1 MALIEAG
8 RPEHAIEELSRLPA
22 FLADEQVAF
31 ALRAEAF
38 LQLAR
43 FADAADAARRGLAVG
58 APDPELLGMLGSA
71 LQELGDYPGAE
82 RAMLDGLALAP
93 TDVNLLCRYS
103 MLCMAVGQS
112 DKAAGLLAA
121 AMEENPE
128 APLVYVTRID
138 LAYARGQDREA
149 ERISREFLGLYPN
162 HPLALALHGRSAS
175 VRGRVGSAYGSFRQ
189 AIRESPGDAQIA
201 EAAWVT
207 RINAHPLLWPL
218 RPLYRFGTMK
228 TWLFSIALIFG
239 LRALGYT
246 PAAFIW
252 SVSWALY
259 CVYSWVAPSIV
270 RRLIGR
276 GPGDTPPKRSV
287 RVLRV
292 LVGAAILLTGLFCVG
307 AAGRDIGPLVRAAN
321 GDGRLGTL
329 TITTADCAGGK
340 CTYYGDFASDDR
352 SVTLREVKMDNGIP
366 AGAAVGTQ
374 VRALDSGDSD
384 EVYPPDGSNE
394 WIFASAFLAVGVL
407 LVVGWILA
415 VPVVALLKGRSPY

>member
-8 RPEHAIEELSRLPA
+8 RPEDAIEELSRLPA
-22 FLADEQVAF
+22 SLADEQVVF

-38 LQLAR
+38 LHLSR

-71 LQELGDYPGAE
+71 LQEMGDYPGAE

-93 TDVNLLCRYS
+93 TDVDLLCRYS

-112 DKAAGLLAA
+112 DKAARLLAA

-138 LAYARGQDREA
+138 LAYARGRDREA

-162 HPLALALHGRSAS
+162 HPIALALYGRSAS

-201 EAAWVT
+201 QAAWVT

-218 RPLYRFGTMK
+218 RPLYRFGMIK
-228 TWLFSIALIFG
+228 TWLFSIALAFG
-239 LRALGYT
+239 LRALGY
-246 PAAFIW
+246 PLASFIW
-252 SVSWALY
+252 SISWGLY
-259 CVYSWVAPSIV
+259 CVYSWVAPSVV

-276 GPGDTPPKRSV
+276 GPGDAPPKRSV
-287 RVLRV
+287 RVLRA
-292 LVGAAILLTGLFCVG
+292 LLGAAILLTGLLCIG
-307 AAGRDIGPLVRAAN
+307 AAGRDIGPLVRASN

-329 TITTADCAGGK
+329 TVTTVDCTGSR
-340 CTYYGDFASDDR
+340 CRFYGDFASDDGL
-352 SVTLREVKMDNGIP
+352 VTLREVGMDDGIP
-366 AGAAVGTQ
+366 AGAKVGTQ

-384 EVYPPDGSNE
+384 EVYPPDGSDE
-394 WIFASAFLAVGVL
+394 WLFAATFIAAGVL
-407 LVVGWILA
+407 LLVGWILA
-415 VPVVALLKGRSPY
+415 VPVVALLRRR